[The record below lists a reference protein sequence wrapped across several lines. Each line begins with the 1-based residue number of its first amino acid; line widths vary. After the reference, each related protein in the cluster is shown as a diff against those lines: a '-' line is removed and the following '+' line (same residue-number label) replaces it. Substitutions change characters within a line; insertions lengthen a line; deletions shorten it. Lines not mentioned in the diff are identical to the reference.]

1 MRVSRDLIARILG
14 ALMLA
19 VMGTGYYFSRQPSVT
34 SPSTPVAGA
43 NTAGIEAS
51 TCGQFAATYEHNST
65 DPNHTHDF
73 NAYGINEAQAHAH
86 VTADFREWLSANLSG
101 FFTAQTPEKY
111 RKITPERVAGL
122 MYTLYRVCR
131 ANPEKS
137 FATVVE
143 AVLNNRPG
151 LRPVESY
158 IEGSDG
164 E

>member
-14 ALMLA
+14 ALMLV
-19 VMGTGYYFSRQPSVT
+19 VMGAGYYFYGR
-34 SPSTPVAGA
+34 SPALTAPTPAA

-86 VTADFREWLSANLSG
+86 VTADFRDWLTVNLAG
-101 FFTAQTPEKY
+101 FVTQQTPEKY
-111 RKITPERVAGL
+111 RKVTPDRVAGL

-143 AVLNNRPG
+143 AVVNNRPG
-151 LRPVESY
+151 LKPVESY